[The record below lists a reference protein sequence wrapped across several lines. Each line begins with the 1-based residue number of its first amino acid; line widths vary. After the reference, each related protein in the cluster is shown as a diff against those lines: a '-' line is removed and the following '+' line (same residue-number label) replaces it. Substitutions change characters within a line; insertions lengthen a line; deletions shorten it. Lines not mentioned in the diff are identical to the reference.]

1 MDELFGAVY
10 GLRSANLNTTPYETL
25 KAISLQQISKP
36 ALRLGIVR
44 VYDHFYERI
53 LNENEVDLSVNSD
66 LMRLYYLQHFRG
78 LEFRRSATPIDCDA
92 VIADAWFRNMVE
104 YRLAVLRANQL
115 DSCSATMEEIHQLG
129 PASRRN

>member
-78 LEFRRSATPIDCDA
+78 L
-92 VIADAWFRNMVE
+92 
-104 YRLAVLRANQL
+104 
-115 DSCSATMEEIHQLG
+115 
-129 PASRRN
+129 